1 MDEAVCLQPF
11 LEIHREYS
19 RLLQGSHASL
29 RFAHSPG
36 GGWCGHFSVII
47 LIAVWKLLLLL
58 LLLFVVVII
67 VAVAVAVAV
76 AILIYI
82 HILISR
88 SNAPVGEWGETKVA
102 SNLSFGPKLLPI
114 LVKIIRIAPLSFT
127 GTIAAYP
134 QGNGDCPIRNQ
145 RSSSTALLNIMGNF
159 DHLRRANQIELGGL
173 A

>member
-1 MDEAVCLQPF
+1 
-11 LEIHREYS
+11 
-19 RLLQGSHASL
+19 
-29 RFAHSPG
+29 
-36 GGWCGHFSVII
+36 
-47 LIAVWKLLLLL
+47 LLL

-67 VAVAVAVAV
+67 VAVAV

-173 A
+173 ALVVNLGGCSHFRSLPLAHLGSLGCALVERRLGPVNHRRAVPRDEPR

>member
-1 MDEAVCLQPF
+1 M
-11 LEIHREYS
+11 
-19 RLLQGSHASL
+19 
-29 RFAHSPG
+29 
-36 GGWCGHFSVII
+36 
-47 LIAVWKLLLLL
+47 
-58 LLLFVVVII
+58 
-67 VAVAVAVAV
+67 
-76 AILIYI
+76 
-82 HILISR
+82 
-88 SNAPVGEWGETKVA
+88 GEWGETKVA

-173 A
+173 ALVVNLGGCSHFRSLPLAHLGSLGCALVERRLGPVNHRRAVPRDEPR